1 MWKLNFG
8 KQAPASLDI
17 VIQNSQ
23 KANALFYENKQ
34 EASLY
39 LGKILEL
46 TFTNPEFL
54 RKISAKVA
62 GEVGVAY
69 LNLLDLVSEQKFFQ
83 TLSTLAY
90 YFISKGIDFK
100 QDDYALLGKR
110 IITLNL
116 GAQTFCRT
124 LSKAKGLSLPQ
135 YINFADWKRLPMGV
149 KFVLMLEFKDLGK
162 LQTMVLLPHDM
173 QMRKQWLDSSVREGF
188 FDDICSITQI
198 SNFASELHDKT
209 MQYLDNEI
217 LQKGTFY
224 FHD

>member
-1 MWKLNFG
+1 MTNLE
-8 KQAPASLDI
+8 I
-17 VIQNSQ
+17 VIHNSYE
-23 KANALFYENKQ
+23 ANALFHKNKQ

-46 TFTNPEFL
+46 TFTNPDFL
-54 RKISAKVA
+54 KKIPAKEA
-62 GEVGVAY
+62 GEIGVAY
-69 LNLLDLVSEQKFFQ
+69 LNLLDLVNEQKFFQ

-90 YFISKGIDFK
+90 YFLSKGIKFAPNDNI
-100 QDDYALLGKR
+100 LLEKR

-135 YINFADWKRLPMGV
+135 HINFADRQRLPLGV
-149 KFVLMLEFKDLGK
+149 KFVLMLEFKDFEV
-162 LQTMVLLPHDM
+162 LQEMVLLPHDM
-173 QMRKQWLDSSVREGF
+173 QMRKQWLDSSVREGY
-188 FDDICSITQI
+188 FDDICPVSHIL
-198 SNFASELHDKT
+198 NFASELHDQT

-224 FHD
+224 FYN

>member
-62 GEVGVAY
+62 GE
-69 LNLLDLVSEQKFFQ
+69 NQ
-83 TLSTLAY
+83 
-90 YFISKGIDFK
+90 
-100 QDDYALLGKR
+100 
-110 IITLNL
+110 
-116 GAQTFCRT
+116 
-124 LSKAKGLSLPQ
+124 SL
-135 YINFADWKRLPMGV
+135 
-149 KFVLMLEFKDLGK
+149 
-162 LQTMVLLPHDM
+162 
-173 QMRKQWLDSSVREGF
+173 
-188 FDDICSITQI
+188 
-198 SNFASELHDKT
+198 
-209 MQYLDNEI
+209 
-217 LQKGTFY
+217 
-224 FHD
+224 